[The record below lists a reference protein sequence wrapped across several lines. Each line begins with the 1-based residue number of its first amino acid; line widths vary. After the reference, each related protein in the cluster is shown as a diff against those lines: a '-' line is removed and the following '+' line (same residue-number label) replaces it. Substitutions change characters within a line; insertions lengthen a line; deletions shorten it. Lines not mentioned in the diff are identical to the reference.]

1 MILRLEITEEGGRSW
16 AILELRSIGG
26 TGRLNPRLQ
35 LNFTARPAPYAKVVL
50 EDITL
55 RLECRK
61 ELIGEGRAVGAQVQS
76 DNSPVT
82 FEVATSQ
89 RLLQYITDGLQPSA
103 TVVELEAKLSGF
115 VLVTINENQPTA
127 SVLPRLVTDPGPGES
142 KRLTIPNRMASPLQ
156 VPRTEWYERVLAPT
170 RNEQYRYLEMALPK
184 DDKALD
190 SEWTSSVNH
199 LAQAEQAYAAGDDP
213 AVFLH
218 LRGAL
223 DSLPGAKQKVLDDI
237 SNPEKRAHLDAILK
251 KAGEFLHAG
260 RHVAADGTQQGTF
273 PVDHLDAA
281 FAINLMRVLL
291 SHLSLMLAAERC
303 RAADSTTR

>member
-1 MILRLEITEEGGRSW
+1 MLTLKVKEESGGSW
-16 AILELRSIGG
+16 ATLELRSIEG

-35 LNFTARPAPYAKVVL
+35 LNFAARPDRYCRVALDEV
-50 EDITL
+50 TL
-55 RLECRK
+55 RLEYRQ
-61 ELIGEGRAVGAQVQS
+61 ELIGMGRAVGAEVQS
-76 DNSPVT
+76 DNSMVT
-82 FEVATSQ
+82 FEVVTSQ
-89 RLLQYITDGLQPSA
+89 RLLQYITDGIQSS
-103 TVVELEAKLSGF
+103 TTMVELEAKLSG
-115 VLVTINENQPTA
+115 VGVVTMDEN
-127 SVLPRLVTDPGPGES
+127 LPDESGWTRLPTDPGPGES
-142 KRLTIPNRMASPLQ
+142 KRITFSNSMASPLQ
-156 VPRTEWYERVLAPT
+156 VSRTEWYERVLAPT

-184 DDKALD
+184 DDKALE

-213 AVFLH
+213 AVFFY

-251 KAGEFLHAG
+251 KAGEFLHTG

-291 SHLSLMLAAERC
+291 SHLSLMLAAERR
-303 RAADSTTR
+303 RAADSATW

>member
-1 MILRLEITEEGGRSW
+1 
-16 AILELRSIGG
+16 
-26 TGRLNPRLQ
+26 
-35 LNFTARPAPYAKVVL
+35 
-50 EDITL
+50 
-55 RLECRK
+55 
-61 ELIGEGRAVGAQVQS
+61 VQS

-89 RLLQYITDGLQPSA
+89 RLLQYITGGLQPSA

-115 VLVTINENQPTA
+115 VLVTMDESQPDA
-127 SVLPRLVTDPGPGES
+127 SGWPRPATDPGPGES
-142 KRLTIPNRMASPLQ
+142 ERRTISDPSESTLQ
-156 VPRTEWYERVLAPT
+156 VPRTVWYERVLAPT

-199 LAQAEQAYAAGDDP
+199 LVQAEQAYAAGDNP
-213 AVFLH
+213 AVFFYLFY

-237 SNPEKRAHLDAILK
+237 SNPEKRERLNAILK
-251 KAGEFLHAG
+251 TAGEFLHVG
-260 RHVAADGTQQGTF
+260 RHVAADGAQQGAF
-273 PVDHLDAA
+273 PIDHLDAA

-291 SHLSLMLAAERC
+291 SHLSLMLAAER
-303 RAADSTTR
+303 RRDADSAT